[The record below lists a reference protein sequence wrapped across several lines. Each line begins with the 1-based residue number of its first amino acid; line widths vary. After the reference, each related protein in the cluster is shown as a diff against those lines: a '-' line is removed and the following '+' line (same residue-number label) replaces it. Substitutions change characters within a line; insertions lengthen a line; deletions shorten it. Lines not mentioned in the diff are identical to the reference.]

1 MIPTR
6 ASSSSAVAKGW
17 NMVSSRARSVLW
29 FVVGVTMTVG
39 LAGVFVGVRTIAAP
53 GSGETT
59 FVPIAPCRLFDYR
72 PAPDNVG
79 PRVGALGPSE
89 TSPQQATGAVG
100 DCNVPSTAS
109 GVSMNVTIVA
119 PTAASYLTIFP
130 ANLTTPPT
138 ASNLNWVAGQSPTP
152 NKVDVKLS
160 PTGAFKLF
168 NRNGNVFVLG
178 DVVGYHTNAG
188 LADLQSQLD
197 GLRNQTITFSGYDMQ
212 TVGSLNPV
220 LGTANGCPTMWDT
233 ATGFL
238 SLPIPLGTTIT
249 SVTSDVYPA
258 SDFTVDLQRRTSGP
272 SGDLPT
278 TIGTATGVAGIAT
291 VTVDITPPAETVG
304 AGERFTIR
312 FDDGE
317 GGMAGAG
324 SGLCSVTVG
333 YRLAGG

>member
-1 MIPTR
+1 
-6 ASSSSAVAKGW
+6 
-17 NMVSSRARSVLW
+17 MVPIRPRSVLW
-29 FVVGVTMTVG
+29 FVVGVTMTVA

-53 GSGETT
+53 GAGETT

-79 PRVGALGPSE
+79 QRIGALGPSE
-89 TSPQQATGAVG
+89 TNTQQATGAVG
-100 DCNVPSTAS
+100 NCNVPSTAT

-130 ANLTTPPT
+130 ADLATPPT

-178 DVVGYHTNAG
+178 DVVGYHTNTG

-197 GLRNQTITFSGYDMQ
+197 GLRNQTVTFSGFDMQ
-212 TVGSLNPV
+212 TAGSLSPV
-220 LGTANGCPTMWDT
+220 LGTANGCPMMWDT
-233 ATGFL
+233 AIGFL
-238 SLPIPLGTTIT
+238 SLPIPLGATIM
-249 SVTSDVYPA
+249 SVTADVYPA
-258 SDFTVDLQRRTSGP
+258 SDFTVDLQRRTSAP
-272 SGDLPT
+272 NGDVPT
-278 TIGTATGVAGIAT
+278 TIGTATGAAGIVA
-291 VTVDITPPAETVG
+291 VSVDITPPAETVG
-304 AGERFTIR
+304 ASERFTIR

-317 GGMAGAG
+317 GAAAGAG
-324 SGLCSVTVG
+324 SGLCSVTVR

>member
-100 DCNVPSTAS
+100 DCNVPSTAT

-130 ANLTTPPT
+130 ANVATPPT
-138 ASNLNWVAGQSPTP
+138 ASSLNWVAGQSPTP

-178 DVVGYHTNAG
+178 DIVGYHTNTG

-212 TVGSLNPV
+212 VVAGSTTNI
-220 LGTANGCPTMWDT
+220 GTSNGCA
-233 ATGFL
+233 ATIGDSSGFL
-238 SLPIPLGTTIT
+238 SLPIPLGARLT
-249 SVTSDVYPA
+249 SVSAEIFPVGG
-258 SDFTVDLQRRTSGP
+258 FTVNLERRTSSAG
-272 SGDLPT
+272 GEAAAA
-278 TIGTATGVAGIAT
+278 IGTATNAAGGVET
-291 VTVDITPPAETVG
+291 VSVDLTPPAETVD

-312 FDDGE
+312 FNHPGSLFT
-317 GGMAGAG
+317 
-324 SGLCSVTVG
+324 SGLCSVTVS
-333 YRLAGG
+333 YRLAVG

>member
-1 MIPTR
+1 
-6 ASSSSAVAKGW
+6 
-17 NMVSSRARSVLW
+17 LW

-53 GSGETT
+53 GAGETT

-100 DCNVPSTAS
+100 NCNVPSTATA
-109 GVSMNVTIVA
+109 VSMNVTIVS

-130 ANLTTPPT
+130 ANVATPPT

-178 DVVGYHTNAG
+178 DVVGYHTKTG

-212 TVGSLNPV
+212 VVGSLETII
-220 LGTANGCPTMWDT
+220 GTANGCASMYDSTIGYL
-233 ATGFL
+233 A
-238 SLPIPLGTTIT
+238 LPIPLGASLT
-249 SVTSDVYPA
+249 SVTAEVYPI
-258 SDFTVDLQRRTSGP
+258 DGFTVDLERRISASNGE
-272 SGDLPT
+272 SAT
-278 TIGTATGVAGIAT
+278 TIGTAMGPVGGAT
-291 VTVDITPPAETVG
+291 VSVDITPPSETVG

-312 FDDGE
+312 FDDG
-317 GGMAGAG
+317 AVNFG
-324 SGLCSVTVG
+324 SGLCSVTVS